1 MNPQKL
7 IRAALGLA
15 AMFAAADVSSAQL
28 TTAARI
34 PVASM
39 SNHAGTG
46 PKVAVMGPVLGHFYD
61 KASRQLEPLYG
72 VVGSAS
78 LGAALPSLKGAMVEV
93 APSQDYALA
102 VSRETGQ
109 LSQLYLNDVGWVA
122 MPLAQAIE
130 GADRIAMSAN
140 SSSALIYSSATR
152 RAQVVTGLTATAAV
166 SGELDF
172 SALGGAI
179 GMMALNDAGDIALV
193 AIGDAVGNDAM
204 TVYAVQSKS
213 APAAVYRARSVSGLA
228 FLRGSNDALL
238 SSSVENRVVWLREIS
253 GTPSA
258 VDVANRQSGLEAPS
272 LVAAS
277 EDGSRA
283 FVLSG
288 DSVLTIAL
296 AGPLSGSAPTS
307 VHCSCTPT
315 KLQRL
320 RGREAFLLTDSA
332 TESLAVFDGG
342 TAASRILFIPVNVP
356 RQARAEETK

>member
-15 AMFAAADVSSAQL
+15 PFFALAGISTAQM
-28 TTAARI
+28 TTAARV

-39 SNHAGTG
+39 SSHAGVG

-61 KASRQLEPLYG
+61 RASRQLEPIYG
-72 VVGSAS
+72 IVGSAS

-93 APSQDYALA
+93 APSQDYALV

-109 LSQLYLNDVGWVA
+109 LSQLYLNDAGWVA
-122 MPLAQAIE
+122 MPLADAIQ
-130 GADRIAMSAN
+130 GADRIAISPN
-140 SSSALIYSSATR
+140 SSSALIFSSASR
-152 RAQVVTGLTATAAV
+152 RAQVVTGLTGTAAV

-213 APAAVYRARSVSGLA
+213 APAAVYRAASVSGLA
-228 FLRGSNDALL
+228 FFRGSNDALM
-238 SSSVENRVVWLREIS
+238 SSSRENRVVLLRDVS
-253 GTPSA
+253 GAPSA

-277 EDGSRA
+277 DDGSRA

-288 DSVLTIAL
+288 DSVVSL
-296 AGPLSGSAPTS
+296 PLSGAAATTL
-307 VHCSCTPT
+307 HCSCTPT
-315 KLQRL
+315 RLQRL

-332 TESLAVFDGG
+332 TESLAVLDGG